1 MLRGC
6 GSFGDILCC
15 VAVVVVGIYCVV
27 CLWYVWGFNRLC
39 VCGSCGVILCYATVV
54 FVGL

>member
-1 MLRGC
+1 VLRGC